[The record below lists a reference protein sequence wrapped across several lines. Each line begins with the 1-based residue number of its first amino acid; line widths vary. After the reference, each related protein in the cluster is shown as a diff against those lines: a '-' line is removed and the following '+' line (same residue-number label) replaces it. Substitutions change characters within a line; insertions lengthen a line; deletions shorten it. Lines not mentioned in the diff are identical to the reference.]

1 MVAVSEGVKTVAAV
15 DAVATDCAVV
25 MQEAEAESVGR
36 NIHQKTKTQT
46 ARMRIERNLDPLNRG
61 HGDTGTRTRANCTLW
76 TIHAKLG
83 L

>member
-1 MVAVSEGVKTVAAV
+1 
-15 DAVATDCAVV
+15 

-46 ARMRIERNLDPLNRG
+46 ARMRIERNFDPLNGG
-61 HGDTGTRTRANCTLW
+61 HGDTGTTYCTNRLKY
-76 TIHAKLG
+76 AKLG